1 MSTTTSSVLRDARG
15 EIHNLKIGAARFN
28 VLASRAGAMRSGDVH
43 RSRQLDL
50 VFRGLLTL
58 TFTLTLTLP
67 LTLTLTLPLTLN
79 LTLTLAFALALTRSS
94 VVCVRS
100 PPARPGA
107 MCGGP

>member
-15 EIHNLKIGAARFN
+15 EIHNLQIGAARFN

-58 TFTLTLTLP
+58 TLTLTSP
-67 LTLTLTLPLTLN
+67 S
-79 LTLTLAFALALTRSS
+79 RSRS
-94 VVCVRS
+94 RS
-100 PPARPGA
+100 PYP
-107 MCGGP
+107 